1 VSIRRWPLFAPAL
14 ALSLTL
20 TAGCRDDTPVLTTR
34 FIAFDS
40 QIDVSIVGVNRTDA
54 EEANRLLEQDFAFV
68 DKAWH
73 AWDPGPL
80 GRVNQLLPTG
90 KDFVAPPSILPL
102 VHISQALYAQSGGLF
117 NPATGYLNDLWGFR
131 GEGRK
136 AQKLPSAR
144 DIRQLVE
151 ANPAMTDV
159 HVDGLLMRGTNPA
172 VKLDFSVITKGY
184 GIDLAIEHLR
194 ERGVR
199 HAMVSAGGTVRVI
212 GERSGQAWRVI
223 VRRPS
228 GTGVLAVLQLRGDE
242 SLATAAD
249 YVHSFVHEGRTYHN
263 ILDPRTGYPAT
274 GAHSVTVIHNNAA
287 TAEGAAQALFIA
299 GPDHWVDLARH
310 MGVQYVLMVDAAGT
324 ILLDPAMAKR
334 AEFQDKGQEL
344 RLSPPL
350 AVPIEG
356 E

>member
-1 VSIRRWPLFAPAL
+1 
-14 ALSLTL
+14 
-20 TAGCRDDTPVLTTR
+20 
-34 FIAFDS
+34 
-40 QIDVSIVGVNRTDA
+40 
-54 EEANRLLEQDFAFV
+54 
-68 DKAWH
+68 
-73 AWDPGPL
+73 
-80 GRVNQLLPTG
+80 
-90 KDFVAPPSILPL
+90 
-102 VHISQALYAQSGGLF
+102 
-117 NPATGYLNDLWGFR
+117 
-131 GEGRK
+131 
-136 AQKLPSAR
+136 
-144 DIRQLVE
+144 
-151 ANPAMTDV
+151 M
-159 HVDGLLMRGTNPA
+159 
-172 VKLDFSVITKGY
+172 
-184 GIDLAIEHLR
+184 
-194 ERGVR
+194 
-199 HAMVSAGGTVRVI
+199 
-212 GERSGQAWRVI
+212 
-223 VRRPS
+223 RRPS

-242 SLATAAD
+242 SLATVAD
-249 YVHSFVHEGRTYHN
+249 YGRSFVFEGRTYHS